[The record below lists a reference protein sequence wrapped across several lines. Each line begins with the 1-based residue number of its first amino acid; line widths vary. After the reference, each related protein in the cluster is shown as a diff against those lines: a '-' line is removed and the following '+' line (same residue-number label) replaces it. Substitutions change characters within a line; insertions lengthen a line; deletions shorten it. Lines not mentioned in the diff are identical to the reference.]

1 MERVSVV
8 RGDGSSRRA
17 VLGALAGVAGAVM
30 VGGCSGSP
38 STTLGTPKISNGP
51 TGGPLPV
58 SRRVAF
64 AEAARPLAMQVLAH
78 PDDDL
83 FFMNP
88 DTVGTL
94 DAGVPVVSVYVTGGG
109 SFGVN
114 QIPGRPAPKANIPAY
129 VSSRQ
134 QGLRQGYARML
145 GLGAFTP
152 WTRTA
157 LPLPGGGH
165 AEVDSLE
172 HRGRSAHLVF
182 LDINM
187 HNRSAHGYAGL
198 TTLWSRPGTVVRTV
212 PLGDSPV
219 HGSRAY
225 TAQQLTD
232 TLEFL
237 FRTYRP
243 TVIRTLDPDPDE
255 QVHDKHHPRDSDQ
268 PGYSDHPDHTATAL
282 FTWAAMAQ
290 WVRSST
296 EREGQA
302 PAFVTDTYRGY
313 YNQRW
318 PYNLPPAVVDLKAA
332 YLNAYGGNPDWACG
346 NAAGCGDYGIG
357 EGRTLTSKKGWVRS
371 TQPRYPTAGP
381 LAAAGRD
388 GRLVV
393 HSVLGTRCVRW
404 IEAEPG
410 SGRWG
415 DPEDLGGG
423 PLAPALSAVATSDG
437 GSLVFALRFTGLDGT
452 TAGNTREIVVL
463 EEPSVSANS
472 PASLAW
478 MSLGNPESE
487 PVRGR
492 RVGPPTA
499 IAGKDGR
506 VHLFVRNA
514 SKGLSTRVRDA
525 SGNWSDWQ
533 MLGGGPVQEGLTAA
547 LDQYGCVHV
556 FAAGFSSVHH
566 WVQNSPAGDVQARPM
581 WLAAPPGDAPHAV
594 AARDGSLLL
603 AYHMP
608 HSAAL
613 VVEQLSG
620 ATTARW
626 NAVYRLPDAG
636 FGAVSLLPG
645 QSLGRAPVLATRTGP
660 DTVAVTGLRAGQDV
674 LRPSV
679 AVGRPALVEPEA
691 GTVALVTLGPNG
703 TPLVTR
709 WAADGRAVSPRS
721 PERPKA
727 QPTPTFA

>member
-1 MERVSVV
+1 M
-8 RGDGSSRRA
+8 
-17 VLGALAGVAGAVM
+17 
-30 VGGCSGSP
+30 SP
-38 STTLGTPKISNGP
+38 GP

-58 SRRVAF
+58 SRRVGF
-64 AEAARPLAMQVLAH
+64 AQAARPLVMQVLAH

-88 DTVGTL
+88 DTVGTF

-114 QIPGRPAPKANIPAY
+114 AIPGQPAPRANVPAY

-145 GLGAFTP
+145 GLSVFTK
-152 WTRTA
+152 WVRTA
-157 LPLPGGGH
+157 MPLPGGGH
-165 AEVDSLE
+165 AEVNTLE
-172 HRGRSAHLVF
+172 HQGRRACLVF
-182 LDINM
+182 LNLNM
-187 HNRSAHGYAGL
+187 HNRISGGWAGL
-198 TTLWSRPGTVVRTV
+198 TTLWSRPGTVLHTV
-212 PLGDSPV
+212 ALADSPV
-219 HGSRAY
+219 RGSRTY
-225 TAQQLTD
+225 TADELTD

-255 QVHDKHHPRDSDQ
+255 QVHDKNHPRDSDQ

-290 WVRSST
+290 WVRNST
-296 EREGQA
+296 ERDGEA

-318 PYNLPPAVVDLKAA
+318 QYNLPPAIVELKAT
-332 YLNAYGGNPDWACG
+332 YLNAYGGSPHWRCG
-346 NAAGCGDYGIG
+346 NKAGCGDYGIG

-371 TQPRYPTAGP
+371 TQPRYPTSGP

-404 IEAEPG
+404 TETAAG

-415 DPEDLGGG
+415 EPEDLGGG
-423 PLAPALSAVATSDG
+423 PLAPALSGVTTSDG
-437 GSLVFALRFTGLDGT
+437 GWLLFALRFTGLDRT
-452 TAGNTREIVVL
+452 TEGNTREIVML
-463 EEPSVSANS
+463 QAPPASAGA
-472 PASLAW
+472 PTSLAW
-478 MSLGNPESE
+478 ESLGNPESE
-487 PVRGR
+487 PLRGR
-492 RVGPPTA
+492 RVGPPTV
-499 IAGKDGR
+499 IAGRDGR

-514 SKGLSTRVRDA
+514 SKGLSTRVRDT
-525 SGNWSDWQ
+525 SGNWSDWRQ
-533 MLGGGPVQEGLTAA
+533 LAGGPVQEGLTAA
-547 LDQYGCVHV
+547 LDQRGCVHV
-556 FAAGFSSVHH
+556 FASGFSSIHH
-566 WVQNSPAGDVQARPM
+566 WVQNSPDRDVHVHPL

-613 VVEQLSG
+613 VVEQLSDAPSG
-620 ATTARW
+620 RW
-626 NAVYRLPDAG
+626 NPVYRLPEAG

-645 QSLGRAPVLATRTGP
+645 QSLGRTPVVATRTGP
-660 DTVAVTGLRAGQDV
+660 DTVELLGLAAGQRGTV
-674 LRPSV
+674 TPSV
-679 AVGRPALVEPEA
+679 AVGRPAVLETGSGA
-691 GTVALVTLGPNG
+691 VALVTLGSNG
-703 TPLVTR
+703 APVVTR
-709 WAADGRAVSPRS
+709 WAAGGRVAVPRS
-721 PERPKA
+721 PAVPQGHATPSLAKA
-727 QPTPTFA
+727 